1 MMLISRVVF
10 FGLFLVRLTL
20 LLEFLSAFCQF
31 FHRVSLRCLLNPSG
45 REGNTP
51 LRLESGD
58 RETRQ
63 NTRHW
68 HVVSKWLDSRASF
81 PIATRLH
88 GKPRVS
94 TQLCGVSFSFHKR
107 ILERHA
113 IRIVLGEPGVGSV
126 LGGEHPEVMLV
137 ADLLA
142 SVDVDPDRDCLL
154 R

>member
-1 MMLISRVVF
+1 MPNALQLFAVSALIGECQS
-10 FGLFLVRLTL
+10 L
-20 LLEFLSAFCQF
+20 LASKALNSSQEA
-31 FHRVSLRCLLNPSG
+31 SLRLLITHAQAAFDQASA
-45 REGNTP
+45 REGGGP
-51 LRLESGD
+51 S
-58 RETRQ
+58 